1 MSARQSRLA
10 DLPAVRS
17 GGGLVVHQAMAAR
30 QRRRGLAG
38 LSRLPA
44 GRALHLRPCRSVHTF
59 GMRFSLDLVWLDRD
73 ARVVRVDRAVAPRRQ
88 RTCLRAHSVVEIGA
102 GNADLLLRSGYTGRV
117 DFDRSSAR
125 FLTRTPHS

>member
-1 MSARQSRLA
+1 MSRDGDRLT

-17 GGGLVVHQAMAAR
+17 PDGLVVHQAIAAR
-30 QRRRGLAG
+30 ARRRGLAG
-38 LSRLPA
+38 LRRLPA

-59 GMRFSLDLVWLDRD
+59 GMRFSLDLIWLDRR
-73 ARVVRVDRAVAPRRQ
+73 ARVVRVDRGVPPRRQ